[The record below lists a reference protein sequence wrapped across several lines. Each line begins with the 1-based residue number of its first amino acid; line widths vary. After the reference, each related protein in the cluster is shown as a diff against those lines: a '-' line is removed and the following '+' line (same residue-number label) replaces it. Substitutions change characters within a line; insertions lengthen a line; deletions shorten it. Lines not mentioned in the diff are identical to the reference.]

1 MKLKGIKNQTNY
13 IMVHLLLFFAGIII
27 DYLFGHIIE
36 DIGEMP
42 FTLRSYQD
50 YFSHNFSSCLLLI
63 FIGFL
68 TYGLLSWIPLVYNA
82 IVFGVAI
89 KLLLQKYTYLQVIF
103 LFTHGIFEIPTIFL
117 SIYLGRVFAI
127 EFKNVIKEIFFEKQI
142 VFCKDNFKK
151 YSLLF
156 LILIFMLLIA
166 AILEENIV
174 KIFEWRIA

>member
-27 DYLFGHIIE
+27 GYLFGHIIE

-127 EFKNVIKEIFFEKQI
+127 EFKNVIKEIFLK
-142 VFCKDNFKK
+142 
-151 YSLLF
+151 SRLF
-156 LILIFMLLIA
+156 FARIILKNIA
-166 AILEENIV
+166 YY
-174 KIFEWRIA
+174 F

>member
-27 DYLFGHIIE
+27 GYLFGHIIE

-103 LFTHGIFEIPTIFL
+103 FIHTWYIRNPNNIF
-117 SIYLGRVFAI
+117 IYLFR
-127 EFKNVIKEIFFEKQI
+127 
-142 VFCKDNFKK
+142 
-151 YSLLF
+151 
-156 LILIFMLLIA
+156 
-166 AILEENIV
+166 
-174 KIFEWRIA
+174 

>member
-27 DYLFGHIIE
+27 GYLFGHIIE

-89 KLLLQKYTYLQVIF
+89 KLLLQK
-103 LFTHGIFEIPTIFL
+103 
-117 SIYLGRVFAI
+117 IYLSTSY
-127 EFKNVIKEIFFEKQI
+127 FF
-142 VFCKDNFKK
+142 
-151 YSLLF
+151 YSHMVYSKSQQYFYLF
-156 LILIFMLLIA
+156 I
-166 AILEENIV
+166 
-174 KIFEWRIA
+174 